1 MISLALD
8 DFLLATLR
16 RQHFFHDEN
25 YGEGDICFECE
36 SGFGYNLSGVGLA
49 AQLDY
54 QLFEQVDRSRG
65 VSDGQGGAAAGG
77 GGGAACC

>member
-25 YGEGDICFECE
+25 YGEDDICFE
-36 SGFGYNLSGVGLA
+36 SVSQGFGYNLSGVGLA
-49 AQLDY
+49 AQLSTNS
-54 QLFEQVDRSRG
+54 LSRLIVRG
-65 VSDGQGGAAAGG
+65 RGEYTEWW
-77 GGGAACC
+77 CC

>member
-25 YGEGDICFECE
+25 YGEDDICFE
-36 SGFGYNLSGVGLA
+36 SVSQGFGYNLSGVGLA

-77 GGGAACC
+77 DGAGCC